1 MITDPG
7 IYNVR
12 EGKVRRGRKV
22 ILKYFERV
30 KKK

>member
-12 EGKVRRGRKV
+12 EGKNRRGRKV
-22 ILKYFERV
+22 TLNYFERV